1 MNENCKLCIHAERNL
16 GLVICKIENRIKSDT
31 TDICGHYEEMTVTN
45 DEGEVIPAT
54 INGKKYESIVIC
66 PNCMGRIFGKGD
78 EE

>member
-1 MNENCKLCIHAERNL
+1 MSGGESN
-16 GLVICKIENRIKSDT
+16 ICMV
-31 TDICGHYEEMTVTN
+31 CEEESSELIDVTVTN